1 MLISLINNIAFLIA
15 LVATGQI
22 VVSRFPQKTLSR
34 HVLLGLLFGSVAL
47 LGMANPLDFSPG
59 VIFDG
64 RSIVLAVAGVVG
76 GVVTAAIAAG
86 MAALYRYQL
95 GGVGAPVG
103 IFIVL
108 MSALLGVL
116 ARQWWQKRSAPPHPG
131 HYLAL
136 GVVVQLMQLAAFT
149 QVPNR
154 AGYPFIEQ
162 AWWLLLLLYPFATML
177 LCLIFRDY
185 EQQQMDKA
193 ALQSV
198 KDAVIAEERAS
209 MQRFHA
215 YFDHSIVGLAITSL
229 EKGWIE
235 VNDALCT
242 TLGYSRAELNCM
254 TWAELTYPEDLAADL
269 AQYNRMLAGEINSYE
284 MDKRFIHKQGHL
296 IFTHLAVSHVRK
308 VDGSLDYVVAMV
320 EDITK
325 RKQAEKALRESEKR
339 LSTLLDMS
347 KVHMWAFDGT
357 QYTYMNRQWS
367 DFTGQD
373 PNAPM
378 TMARWT
384 SVVHPDDLPASS
396 EVWAKHWES
405 KTEHENFFRLKR
417 HDGEYRDF
425 VCRAAPIFAESG
437 EFLYFQGVNF
447 DITERKATEVEL
459 EKYRH
464 HLEEIVVSRTE
475 ELVKAKVAAETANVA
490 KSAFLANMSHEIRT
504 PLNAITGMANLLRR
518 SGLGPQQTDKL
529 DKIENASNH
538 LLTVINDIL
547 DISKIEAGKLV
558 LEDTAV
564 DIETIAGNVQSM
576 LLERAQT
583 KGLALVLEI
592 PPLPS
597 HLCGDPM
604 RLQQALINYV
614 ANAIKFSTAGSINLS
629 VRVVEEDAASMLLHF
644 EVQDAGIGI
653 LPEARARLFSIFEQA
668 DNSTTRQYGGSG
680 LGLAITRRLAELMG
694 GSTGF
699 ESTPGLGSTFWFT
712 ARLRKDQGTAT
723 AQPAS
728 LPAGKA
734 EQMLTR
740 DFKGCRVLLVEDE
753 PINREIA
760 TMFLEDAGLS
770 VETAEDGDI
779 AVDMAAR
786 NEYALILMDMQ
797 LPTLDG
803 VAATQLIRASV
814 TGKQVPVVAMT
825 ANAFAEDRQRCLN
838 AGMNDF
844 IAKPFVPDELYA
856 MILKWLVRAHR

>member
-1 MLISLINNIAFLIA
+1 MLISLFNNIAFLIA
-15 LVATGQI
+15 LIAAGQI
-22 VVSRFPQKTLSR
+22 VVSRFPQKTLNR
-34 HVLLGLLFGSVAL
+34 QVLFELLFGSVAL

-59 VIFDG
+59 VFFDG

-86 MAALYRYQL
+86 MAVFYRYQL

-108 MSALLGVL
+108 MSALFGVL

-136 GVVVQLMQLAAFT
+136 GVMVQLMQLAAFT
-149 QVPNR
+149 QVPHR

-162 AWWLLLLLYPFATML
+162 AWWLVLLLYPFATML

-215 YFDHSIVGLAITSL
+215 YFDHSIIGLAITSL

-235 VNDALCT
+235 VNDALCA
-242 TLGYSRAELNCM
+242 TLGYSRAELSCM
-254 TWAELTYPEDLAADL
+254 TWVELTYPEDLAADL
-269 AQYNRMLAGEINSYE
+269 AQYNRMLAGEIDSYE
-284 MDKRFIHKQGHL
+284 MDKRFIHKEGHL
-296 IFTHLAVSHVRK
+296 VFTHLAVSYVRR

-320 EDITK
+320 ENITE

-339 LSTLLDMS
+339 LATLLDMS
-347 KVHMWAFDGT
+347 KVLMWAFDGT
-357 QYTYMNRQWS
+357 QYTYINRQWS

-378 TMARWT
+378 TIAHWT
-384 SVVHPDDLPASS
+384 SVVHPEDLPASG
-396 EVWAKHWES
+396 EIWAKHWES
-405 KTEHENFFRLKR
+405 KTEYENFFRLKR

-425 VCRAAPIFAESG
+425 VCRAAPVFGESG
-437 EFLYFQGVNF
+437 ELLYFQGVNF
-447 DITERKATEVEL
+447 DITERKAAEAEL

-464 HLEEIVVSRTE
+464 HLEEIVISRTQ
-475 ELVKAKVAAETANVA
+475 ELATAKEAAETANVA

-518 SGLGPQQTDKL
+518 SGMNPQQTDRL

-564 DIETIAGNVQSM
+564 HIEAIAGNVHSM
-576 LLERAQT
+576 LFDRAQA

-597 HLCGDPM
+597 HLRGDPT

-614 ANAIKFSTAGSINLS
+614 TNAIKFSATGTVSLS
-629 VRVVEEDAASMLLHF
+629 VSVTEEDATSVLLHF
-644 EVQDAGIGI
+644 KVQDAGIGI
-653 LPEARARLFSIFEQA
+653 SPEARTRLFSIFEQA

-699 ESTPGLGSTFWFT
+699 ESTPGVGSTFWFT
-712 ARLRKDQGTAT
+712 ARLRKDQDTAK

-734 EQMLTR
+734 EQVLTR
-740 DFKGCRVLLVEDE
+740 DFKGCRILLVEDE

-760 TMFLEDAGLS
+760 TMFLEDLGLS
-770 VETAEDGDI
+770 VDAAEDGDV

-786 NEYALILMDMQ
+786 KEYALILMDMQ

-803 VAATQLIRASV
+803 VTATHLIRASA
-814 TGKQVPVVAMT
+814 TGKQVPIVAMT
-825 ANAFAEDRQRCLN
+825 ANAFAEDRQRCLD

-844 IAKPFVPDELYA
+844 IAKPFVPDELFA
-856 MILKWLVRAHR
+856 LTLKWLVRELR